1 MCRVLEKFGITGGVV
16 PHEVINELF
25 DKKYNKA
32 SISVYGED
40 LRLYEIVDKFG
51 LKLSTVHAYI
61 DKYGSADIESWLESK
76 GGLRRLELS
85 SSIREC
91 CGWICDDLWVYKDP
105 ETEEEQVLTTE
116 EINNLCVNKSIDSKE
131 N

>member
-1 MCRVLEKFGITGGVV
+1 M
-16 PHEVINELF
+16 
-25 DKKYNKA
+25 
-32 SISVYGED
+32 
-40 LRLYEIVDKFG
+40 
-51 LKLSTVHAYI
+51 HAYI